1 MFRSDSN
8 SRASIQLEALGDYPA
23 DRTNATATIHRRS
36 RGHYRSSGQSIVE
49 FALALP
55 LLLLFLLSIL
65 YFGRAFYVKQ
75 TITMAAQE
83 GTRLAARICG
93 LSNNTTRDYI
103 RGFSIDGQS
112 INVASPIYACLSQG
126 RLLDGPGGTS
136 GNLPAGSRIEILPFD
151 DLSIDL
157 APGTVGVRIQYPFK
171 FLSSPS
177 FGTVYVWSGPDGG
190 AIPFSNTVI
199 TEQAVAA
206 QEVF

>member
-1 MFRSDSN
+1 MQRN
-8 SRASIQLEALGDYPA
+8 QTRVM
-23 DRTNATATIHRRS
+23 R
-36 RGHYRSSGQSIVE
+36 RSSGHRCSSRHHCASGQSLVE

-75 TITMAAQE
+75 IVTMSAQE
-83 GTRLAARICG
+83 GTRLAARVSG
-93 LSNNTTRDYI
+93 LSNNATRDYI
-103 RGFSIDGQS
+103 RGFSIDGQA
-112 INVASPIYACLSQG
+112 INVASPIYASLSQG

-151 DLSIDL
+151 DGSVGL

-171 FLSSPS
+171 FLSSPN
-177 FGTVYVWSGPDGG
+177 FGTVHVWSGADGG
-190 AIPFSNTVI
+190 AIPFANTVI
-199 TEQAVAA
+199 AEQAVAA